1 MDSRSHEQEKK
12 MQDGVCPKCGSD
24 EIYSNQEIGPVN
36 SVYGVQA
43 IPVRGAVR
51 TEFARLVSYVCA
63 ECGYAE
69 SYVRGSQSIAQIV
82 RHWKKVS

>member
-1 MDSRSHEQEKK
+1 
-12 MQDGVCPKCGSD
+12 MQ
-24 EIYSNQEIGPVN
+24 PVN

-51 TEFARLVSYVCA
+51 TEFARLISFVCA
-63 ECGYAE
+63 ACGYAE
-69 SYVRGSQSIAQIV
+69 SYVRGAQSISQIV